1 LNRHTRSVDRPRR
14 NWIFTTRSHSSEL
27 LQRAKPEMKT
37 ASKSHSLSSAAS
49 NSVCV
54 SKIQRQEENRSY

>member
-27 LQRAKPEMKT
+27 MQSAKPEMKT
-37 ASKSHSLSSAAS
+37 ASKSHSLSSAAP
-49 NSVCV
+49 NSMCV